1 MRFNVNKEP
10 LDKSVTTDSSESLE
24 VQQSPSSGASG
35 PLKKDAT
42 RERWFQA
49 IHDFVCFYV
58 SCAGGDAWV
67 CVFIYF
73 AFVFAFNLF
82 PFQIFN
88 FRSTSSFLTLDGTM
102 FIAVLSSQERLEAVW
117 FCLLTLAK
125 KKKCTIWLFFF
136 CKIYFRIF
144 CFKSSIGAWKRIKL
158 NPLWITGYMHK
169 DKCTLD
175 TLWIGPLQLRVTWP
189 SQTLCEYQQ
198 WKEQGKN
205 KK

>member
-58 SCAGGDAWV
+58 SCAGGDDAWV

-125 KKKCTIWLFFF
+125 KKSAQFGFFF
-136 CKIYFRIF
+136 SAKFILE
-144 CFKSSIGAWKRIKL
+144 SSVLSPALVPENEL
-158 NPLWITGYMHK
+158 N
-169 DKCTLD
+169 
-175 TLWIGPLQLRVTWP
+175 
-189 SQTLCEYQQ
+189 
-198 WKEQGKN
+198 
-205 KK
+205 